1 MSHSA
6 EPVSVI
12 ILEKKYQFAC
22 DPEQRSDLIEAARN
36 LDECMS
42 EIRDS
47 GRLLSL
53 ERIALQAA
61 LEIGVQHRPLT
72 DEDQG
77 EDPNEGV
84 HAHLGQQTR
93 EHRRDRCRRR
103 VVRGRQPEVQR
114 EQRCLDTESGQ
125 EETRESGHQL
135 RSLRRHRWHTNCQLA
150 KVQGPRG
157 AVDDAHTGEEERR

>member
-61 LEIGVQHRPLT
+61 LNFSADLLRMQR
-72 DEDQG
+72 
-77 EDPNEGV
+77 
-84 HAHLGQQTR
+84 QQS
-93 EHRRDRCRRR
+93 
-103 VVRGRQPEVQR
+103 QR
-114 EQRCLDTESGQ
+114 EERIDS
-125 EETRESGHQL
+125 RIH
-135 RSLRRHRWHTNCQLA
+135 SLANQIE
-150 KVQGPRG
+150 
-157 AVDDAHTGEEERR
+157 DALKE

>member
-1 MSHSA
+1 MSESS

-12 ILEKKYQFAC
+12 ILDKKYQFAC

-61 LEIGVQHRPLT
+61 LNFSADLLRMQR
-72 DEDQG
+72 
-77 EDPNEGV
+77 
-84 HAHLGQQTR
+84 QQS
-93 EHRRDRCRRR
+93 
-103 VVRGRQPEVQR
+103 QR
-114 EQRCLDTESGQ
+114 EERIDS
-125 EETRESGHQL
+125 RIH
-135 RSLRRHRWHTNCQLA
+135 SLANQIE
-150 KVQGPRG
+150 
-157 AVDDAHTGEEERR
+157 DALKE